1 MSILFEQKPVNS
13 GDKVPVITNWNPV
26 IGYMVIQDSSIAGF
40 FYYKLILEI
49 KINDNNGILLGK
61 IKQRRNGYS
70 PDINSDLAR
79 AFFDLKKIVN
89 SQLTN
94 TIFDQNITGQPFQ
107 TIHKLCANTGVGS
120 TTSDYYSVSGDKRTD
135 KTQITKIFVKAYQEY
150 STNANQ
156 VPTENTGSTATNTRF
171 YLKASLPLLTQR
183 DTDSLFIQG
192 TAFQKYQTSSSS
204 DLFLSDLIK
213 QNSKYNSA
221 KVYRTKIRDDDY
233 HTVAFLND
241 NGNFDSE
248 IDKIQIIYYDI
259 SGSALTITTITNST
273 TYGGYDPDS
282 VNDDLDNDPY
292 RLLYF
297 GCGTA
302 NLEAGSNSVSRPSN
316 ASNNG
321 WVRYTIQGLNSS
333 NSARTDVYEFERDNC
348 RIKGFKTRRL
358 AWVNTV
364 GGYDYFNFTCK
375 STEKLNVKRDTYS
388 TLMGY
393 YSSSKFFYNNT
404 QRGKTV
410 RTTEATLTETLKTD
424 WISEEDAVL
433 LQSLMK
439 SNEVQVV
446 QNTDTEFTQGVNVV
460 DTNFTVKT
468 KANDKLIQYT
478 IQIEYANNIN
488 TNS

>member
-1 MSILFEQKPVNS
+1 MAITLDQKPVNS
-13 GDKVPVITNWNPV
+13 SDLVPVITNWNPV
-26 IGYMVIQDSSIAGF
+26 IGYMVKQGSSIAGL
-40 FYYKLILEI
+40 FYFKLILEI
-49 KINDNNGILLGK
+49 RLDDSSGTLLGK

-79 AFFDLKKIVN
+79 AYFDLKKIIN
-89 SQLTN
+89 SQLVN
-94 TIFDQNITGQPFQ
+94 TIFDQNINGQPFQ

-120 TTSDYYSVSGDKRTD
+120 TTSDYFSVSGDKRTD
-135 KTQITKIFVKAYQEY
+135 KTQVAKIYVKAYQEY
-150 STNANQ
+150 SSNANQ
-156 VPTENTGSTATNTRF
+156 VPTEVTSSTADDTAYF
-171 YLKASLPLLTQR
+171 LQASLPLLTAR
-183 DTDSLFIQG
+183 DDSSSFVQG

-233 HTVAFLND
+233 YTVAFLND
-241 NGNFDSE
+241 KDRFNSE
-248 IDKIQIIYYDI
+248 TQEIQIKYYDNT
-259 SGSALTITTITNST
+259 GSELSST
-273 TYGGYDPDS
+273 DIPNETAKGGVDPED
-282 VNDDLDNDPY
+282 VTADLNNDPY
-292 RLLYF
+292 RILYF

-302 NLEAGSNSVSRPSN
+302 NLEAGSVSDTRPSN
-316 ASNNG
+316 NAD
-321 WVRYTIQGLNSS
+321 WVRYTIQGF
-333 NSARTDVYEFERDNC
+333 TDGGTASTDIYEFERDNC

-358 AWVNTV
+358 AWVNSV

-375 STEKLNVKRDTYS
+375 STQKLNVKRNTYS

-410 RTTEATLTETLKTD
+410 RSTEATLTETLKTD
-424 WISEEDAVL
+424 WISEEDATL

-446 QNTDTEFTQGVNVV
+446 ENTDTEFTQGVNIV

-468 KANDKLIQYT
+468 RANDKLIQYT